1 VHRRPGEKRREMKEA
16 ADRGAVKQS
25 TVLASTTTSAAAR
38 SSHIADPVKKYL
50 DALHKA
56 QACDAISRTKAGEPG
71 HSILQADVPDGEDLD
86 CEPSK
91 RRKYRYSPASF
102 LSCFL
107 LIRPSDPSHPRGW
120 WRSARP
126 RGRPGSASTLVCL
139 FPSCNRLPYLS
150 LSAPA
155 IGTSL
160 TCTGITST
168 PARSIRAAG
177 RTHTR
182 PS

>member
-1 VHRRPGEKRREMKEA
+1 MTKWTH
-16 ADRGAVKQS
+16 
-25 TVLASTTTSAAAR
+25 TT
-38 SSHIADPVKKYL
+38 IADNAPSARQRHLV
-50 DALHKA
+50 ALHKA

-71 HSILQADVPDGEDLD
+71 HSILQSDVPDGEEID

-91 RRKYRYSPASF
+91 RRKYATPLHPSCPASCC
-102 LSCFL
+102 SGQA
-107 LIRPSDPSHPRGW
+107 IHRHPRGR

-139 FPSCNRLPYLS
+139 FPSCNRLPRLS

-155 IGTSL
+155 IGKSL
-160 TCTGITST
+160 TCMVIAST
-168 PARSIRAAG
+168 FASSTQAAG

-182 PS
+182 PF